1 MWLKYTV
8 KHSSFCLNQPKQIL
22 FSATEFWPLKMSY
35 PLWILSNFLFSHRTS
50 CILIVFFLSVF
61 LHLPTVTSYCLVGLL
76 PLSSVLSK
84 RHTFLVSCLF
94 SERPAIF
101 SHSPGL
107 PGNSVPWWALSDF
120 FFFFSDHTSWL
131 MWSYFPNERSSSASL
146 VKASNSNPWTT
157 R

>member
-1 MWLKYTV
+1 MWLKYAV
-8 KHSSFCLNQPKQIL
+8 KHSSFCLKQPKQIL

-50 CILIVFFLSVF
+50 CILTVFFF
-61 LHLPTVTSYCLVGLL
+61 KCIFTSPNSDILL
-76 PLSSVLSK
+76 PCRTASSFFCALQKAHVPRVLS
-84 RHTFLVSCLF
+84 FLWEACHFF
-94 SERPAIF
+94 SF
-101 SHSPGL
+101 SWVTWQLGSMMGFIR
-107 PGNSVPWWALSDF
+107 F